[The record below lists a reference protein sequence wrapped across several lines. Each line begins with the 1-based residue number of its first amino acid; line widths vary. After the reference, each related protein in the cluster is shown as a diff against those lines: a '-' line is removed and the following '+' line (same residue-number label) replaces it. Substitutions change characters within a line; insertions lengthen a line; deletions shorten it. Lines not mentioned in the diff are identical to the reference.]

1 MSRTVVLTVAT
12 VLILSGTLTASLVV
26 GNRNPSSL
34 ARPLDQIPMKLGPW
48 TGAAQPEPQGRVLY
62 LLQSTSTLSR
72 TYSRNGRTLDLFIAY
87 YAVQRAGESMHTP
100 KNCLPGAGWEISK
113 YDSADIPLD
122 GRVEKINKFTIQN
135 SGARAMV
142 LYWYQTRNRIIANE
156 YKGKGLMLWDSITKG
171 RSDGSVVKIT
181 LADQPGAA
189 EDAVKFAG
197 LVMSQMRTAFGR

>member
-1 MSRTVVLTVAT
+1 MSRTLVLTVAT
-12 VLILSGTLTASLVV
+12 VLMLSGTLTASLVV
-26 GNRNPSSL
+26 GNRKPASL

-48 TGAAQPEPQGRVLY
+48 TGAAQPEPQGRILE

-72 TYSRNGRTLDLFIAY
+72 SYSRNGRTLDLFIAY

-122 GRVEKINKFTIQN
+122 GHLEKVNKFTIQH
-135 SGARAMV
+135 GDARAMV
-142 LYWYQTRNRIIANE
+142 FYWYQTRDRIIDNE
-156 YKGKGLMLWDSITKG
+156 YKGKELMLWDSITKG

-181 LADQPGAA
+181 LSDQPGAS
-189 EDAVKFAG
+189 EDAQGFAG
-197 LVMSQMRTAFGR
+197 LVMAQMRAAFGQ

>member
-1 MSRTVVLTVAT
+1 MSRTVLLTLAT

-26 GNRNPSSL
+26 GNRKPSSL
-34 ARPLDQIPMKLGPW
+34 ARPLDQIPINLGPW
-48 TGAAQPEPQGRVLY
+48 AGAAQPEPQGRILE

-72 TYSRNGRTLDLFIAY
+72 SYRRNGRTLDLFIAY

-122 GRVEKINKFTIQN
+122 GRLEKINKFTIQN
-135 SGARAMV
+135 GDARAMV
-142 LYWYQTRNRIIANE
+142 LYWYQTRDRIIANE
-156 YKGKGLMLWDSITKG
+156 YKGKGLMLWDAITKG

-181 LADQPGAA
+181 LADQPGAS

-197 LVMSQMRTAFGR
+197 LVMAQMRTAFGR

>member
-1 MSRTVVLTVAT
+1 MTRILVLTVAT
-12 VLILSGTLTASLVV
+12 VLILSATLTASLVV

-48 TGAAQPEPQGRVLY
+48 TGAAQPEPQGRILE

-72 TYSRNGRTLDLFIAY
+72 SYSGHGRTLDLFIAY

-122 GRVEKINKFTIQN
+122 GRLEKINKFTIQN
-135 SGARAMV
+135 GDARAMV
-142 LYWYQTRNRIIANE
+142 LYWYQTRDRIIANE
-156 YKGKGLMLWDSITKG
+156 YKGKGLMLWDAITKG
-171 RSDGSVVKIT
+171 RSDGSVVKIS
-181 LADQPGAA
+181 LSDQPGGA
-189 EDAVKFAG
+189 EDAETFAS
-197 LVMSQMRTAFGR
+197 LVMAQMRTAFGQ